1 MTIKDYLIEKRE
13 FVLSCCFVIMIFIS
27 FYCVYQYYKIQMKL
41 DKIQMKL
48 DNITTKAQCD
58 IKDYHR
64 LKMNET
70 PRVNGR
76 YWIGKDFYCVMA
88 DERTLSEQ
96 ESTDRHEYCHYLVD
110 NDYNHFCIKYKELK
124 GN

>member
-13 FVLSCCFVIMIFIS
+13 FVLNCCFVILLFIS
-27 FYCVYQYYKIQMKL
+27 FFCMYQYYE
-41 DKIQMKL
+41 IQMKL
-48 DNITTKAQCD
+48 DNITIKAQCD
-58 IKDYHR
+58 IRDYQR
-64 LKMNET
+64 LKINET
-70 PRVNGR
+70 PRVNGV
-76 YWIGKDFYCVMA
+76 YWIGRDFYCVMA